1 MDEAAADVAG
11 SDAELEGDGN
21 AVDADGVEEGR
32 MREEEG
38 ERERE
43 REREVKEARLLEA
56 TARAAV
62 SGGGRRKAGRAGGID
77 SYTRESP
84 HCDEAC
90 DRMLQQL
97 FVRISIHYGS
107 SASR

>member
-21 AVDADGVEEGR
+21 AVDADGEEEGR

-38 ERERE
+38 ERERGRE
-43 REREVKEARLLEA
+43 REKEVKEARLLEA

-62 SGGGRRKAGRAGGID
+62 SGGGRRKAGR
-77 SYTRESP
+77 
-84 HCDEAC
+84 
-90 DRMLQQL
+90 L
-97 FVRISIHYGS
+97 VRGTHTSFTS
-107 SASR
+107 E